1 MVIKQ
6 GHRCDALDRTSFVT
20 CSPTSAKEEKIGVE
34 RENLRGPPMVFR
46 LGVSNL
52 KDVSREQ

>member
-1 MVIKQ
+1 MI
-6 GHRCDALDRTSFVT
+6 RCDALDRTSFVT